1 MPRLRRGDESNCS
14 PITFGYILVM
24 IQALTSY
31 RAYPS
36 KQPQV
41 RYTLRYGTDGLVLFS
56 RN

>member
-1 MPRLRRGDESNCS
+1 MKVIALQVLFLFAGVH
-14 PITFGYILVM
+14 ILVM